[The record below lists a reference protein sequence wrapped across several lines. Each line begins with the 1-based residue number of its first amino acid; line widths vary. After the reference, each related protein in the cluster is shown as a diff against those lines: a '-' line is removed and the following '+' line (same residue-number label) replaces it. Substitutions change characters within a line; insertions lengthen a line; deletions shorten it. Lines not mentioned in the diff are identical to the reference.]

1 MNYIPLYHAIIFM
14 ISYFP
19 IKISLEYLFSIR
31 IRITTDFRK
40 VLTSIPIVQP
50 RRICVDAILMGINP
64 FFAFRKKTGYPR
76 FSIMIKLSSKIKFS

>member
-1 MNYIPLYHAIIFM
+1 M

-19 IKISLEYLFSIR
+19 IKINLEYLFNIR

-40 VLTSIPIVQP
+40 VFTSIPIVQP

-64 FFAFRKKTGYPR
+64 FFAFCKKQDIPD
-76 FSIMIKLSSKIKFS
+76 FQ